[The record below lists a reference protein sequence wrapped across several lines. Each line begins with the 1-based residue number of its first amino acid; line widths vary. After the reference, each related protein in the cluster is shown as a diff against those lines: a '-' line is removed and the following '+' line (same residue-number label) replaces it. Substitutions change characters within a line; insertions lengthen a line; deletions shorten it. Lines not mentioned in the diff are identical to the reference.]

1 MLIPRPLFVNTMVI
15 KMLEESIDQVTICP
29 VCGNQ
34 ANRFN
39 VSRSNLIFLQKRF
52 QDKNLDDAITLSA
65 VAWNNF
71 PGLKLNAD
79 SKAVINGLLI
89 GIENQVNKAVAPLD
103 KITMMIQ
110 PLSQKLEG
118 LTAKLPDDVR
128 KEFNEINLQLTAQ
141 MKTMQD
147 VSKGVAEPVQR
158 ELKEL
163 SLSINT
169 MINKPT
175 SLGTVKEETL
185 KLSWQEVF
193 VKDKTCR
200 KGGPGQPDLVVVPFL
215 ELSGARFGQK
225 IIVERKAGRQK
236 YCGTHLQEAIE
247 HTRAEGSRYGILVYD
262 TCANLLEIQK
272 PFYLTMAQEMTI
284 AITDIESGG
293 WKTAREI
300 FEVFQSLLPNEASN
314 ANNAIDI
321 GKLQRTIDEMVTINQ
336 QIETLRKFNNSALSN
351 CEKARTAINGLEEL
365 IAAHQEKLRDSLCKS
380 HSQIWQSEKLIQQN
394 KTSLS

>member
-1 MLIPRPLFVNTMVI
+1 MTEQSLNVFCPL
-15 KMLEESIDQVTICP
+15 
-29 VCGNQ
+29 CGSQPNG
-34 ANRFN
+34 FN
-39 VSRSNLIFLQKRF
+39 VSNSNLRFLLQRL
-52 QDKNLDDAITLSA
+52 DEKNLDDAITLSA

-71 PGLKLNAD
+71 PGLKLTAD
-79 SKAVINGLLI
+79 SKVVVNGLLK

-103 KITMMIQ
+103 RIIMMIQ

-118 LTAKLPDDVR
+118 LAAKLPEDLR
-128 KEFNEINLQLTAQ
+128 KEFNEINGQLTAQ
-141 MKTMQD
+141 VKTIQD
-147 VSKGVAEPVQR
+147 IAKGVAEPVQR
-158 ELKEL
+158 DVKEL
-163 SLSINT
+163 SLSINA

-193 VKDKTCR
+193 MKDKTCR

-225 IIVERKAGRQK
+225 IIVERKAGKQK

-247 HTRAEGSRYGILVYD
+247 HTRAEGSHYGILVYD

-314 ANNAIDI
+314 ANKAIDI
-321 GKLQRTIDEMVTINQ
+321 GKLQRTIDEIVTINQ

-351 CEKARTAINGLEEL
+351 CEKARIAINGLEEL
-365 IAAHQEKLRDSLCKS
+365 IVAYQEKLRDLLCKS
-380 HSQIWQSEKLIQQN
+380 HPKIWQSEKLIQEN
-394 KTSLS
+394 KIPLS